1 MRLQLTTLV
10 GRLGMT
16 AADDLVNSPSHYASG
31 GLECITAMEASM
43 SPEEF
48 QGYLRG
54 NIFKYC
60 WRFRNKNGVQDLQK
74 ARWYI
79 DMLIKHY
86 EPSND

>member
-1 MRLQLTTLV
+1 MRLWRTTLV
-10 GRLGMT
+10 ARAGMM
-16 AADDLVNSPSHYASG
+16 AANDPVNHPSHYASG
-31 GLECITAMEASM
+31 GIECITAMEASM

-60 WRFRNKNGVQDLQK
+60 WRFRDKNGVQDLQK

-79 DMLIKHY
+79 DKLVQCL
-86 EPSND
+86 E

>member
-1 MRLQLTTLV
+1 MSQLLPDT
-10 GRLGMT
+10 
-16 AADDLVNSPSHYASG
+16 DPVNHPSHYASG
-31 GLECITAMEASM
+31 GIECITAMEASM

-60 WRFRNKNGVQDLQK
+60 WRFRDKNGVQDLQK

-79 DMLIKHY
+79 DKLVQCL
-86 EPSND
+86 E

>member
-1 MRLQLTTLV
+1 MRLWRTTPVELP
-10 GRLGMT
+10 GTM
-16 AADDLVNSPSHYASG
+16 AACDPVSHPSHYTSG

-60 WRFRNKNGVQDLQK
+60 WRFRDKNGVQDLKK

-79 DMLIKHY
+79 DKLVQCL
-86 EPSND
+86 E

>member
-1 MRLQLTTLV
+1 
-10 GRLGMT
+10 MT
-16 AADDLVNSPSHYASG
+16 DAVNSPSHYASG

-60 WRFRNKNGVQDLQK
+60 WRFRNKNGVQDLKK

-79 DMLIKHY
+79 DMLIKHN
-86 EPSND
+86 EPPND

>member
-1 MRLQLTTLV
+1 
-10 GRLGMT
+10 MT

-86 EPSND
+86 EPPND